1 MKILIFGVS
10 CVGNPT
16 IGTLLAKKL
25 NCRFIDLDNVNIK
38 NYGSIEK
45 FQRMF
50 PFSYDRVLKQAMT
63 LRTLI
68 DKDKED
74 VVIAVT
80 PINYADGINELFELE
95 NVIAFEVQD
104 TAECIF
110 DRLLFTDENDV
121 IIENNEEYKL
131 EHASYYLNEIK
142 EDMVY
147 YGNVY
152 EEVENKI
159 FLDCKSAE
167 EGASMIYDC
176 IMELNKKLA
185 DKGS

>member
-10 CVGNPT
+10 CVGKTT
-16 IGTLLAKKL
+16 IGILLAKKL
-25 NCRFIDLDNVNIK
+25 NCKFMDLDNINIK
-38 NYGSIEK
+38 NYGSIEA
-45 FQRMF
+45 FQRVF
-50 PFSYDRVLKQAMT
+50 PFSYDRALKQGMT

-68 DKDKED
+68 DEDKED

-95 NVIAFEVQD
+95 NVVAFEVQD
-104 TAECIF
+104 TAEHIF

-121 IIENNEEYKL
+121 IMEDSEEYKL
-131 EHASYYLNEIK
+131 QHASYYLKEIK
-142 EDMVY
+142 EDIAY

-152 EEVENKI
+152 KKVENKI
-159 FLDCKSAE
+159 FLDGKSAE

-176 IMELNKKLA
+176 IMELKK
-185 DKGS
+185 KQ